1 MKAPVIAMNAIS
13 KRYRLGQVWVPALS
27 DIALSVE
34 RGEMVALTGPSGS
47 GKSTLLNIAGLI
59 DSPDSG
65 HYSFAGSPTDGLDEA
80 GSTRLRRSAIGF
92 VFQSFNLVPVFSV
105 AENVE
110 YPLFLDGL
118 PRREARQRV
127 AAMLERV
134 GLSDRARHRP
144 DELSGGQRQRVA
156 IARALVKKPRLV
168 IADEPTAN
176 LDSRTAEEVIAIV
189 RELCHQ
195 EGSAC
200 LIATHDSRL
209 TRGCDRILA
218 LHDGE
223 IQ

>member
-118 PRREARQRV
+118 LRREA
-127 AAMLERV
+127 
-134 GLSDRARHRP
+134 
-144 DELSGGQRQRVA
+144 RQRVA

-176 LDSRTAEEVIAIV
+176 LDSETGRKILGLMRALNDVEKTTFIF
-189 RELCHQ
+189 
-195 EGSAC
+195 S
-200 LIATHDSRL
+200 THDPAVL
-209 TRGCDRILA
+209 NYAKHVVRIK
-218 LHDGE
+218 DGAIAE
-223 IQ
+223 Q